1 MTLRLRVWLCA
12 LMAVACGMLW
22 VGINLIFALRAHDWV
37 GVRQGSLWIGVG
49 TVLVLIIMSFKS
61 FVLPPTSWTP
71 PSPRAGANLRFGLV
85 ALAVWFPLLLGA
97 LAALGHSP
105 QKVLSVLLPPY
116 TQLKLIGLLA
126 FIGLVYAGLCV
137 AFVVRKAARDLPAA
151 YREGKRKRAAARRG
165 LPG

>member
-1 MTLRLRVWLCA
+1 
-12 LMAVACGMLW
+12 
-22 VGINLIFALRAHDWV
+22 
-37 GVRQGSLWIGVG
+37 
-49 TVLVLIIMSFKS
+49 
-61 FVLPPTSWTP
+61 
-71 PSPRAGANLRFGLV
+71 
-85 ALAVWFPLLLGA
+85 
-97 LAALGHSP
+97 
-105 QKVLSVLLPPY
+105 VLSVLLPPY